1 MASGWKQYRNTI
13 AFMCYG
19 VLLFYGEP
27 ERKTIKSSIYNSKEF
42 SYIISINNSF
52 KRKNNMSIANLAAQF
67 CARSTKPVN
76 VATMDD
82 EIKVQVAALDAF
94 DHQGQLRSLVSNDV
108 VDSATIS
115 QAKTLVENLGKLSY
129 SQKQEILKQLKDMT
143 DAAEKQIMS
152 KLLAASANSGETTIT
167 GLVNAANAPEP
178 EPEVPAQESV
188 SAVQVNGLGDV
199 GSLIATLLGAAFQ
212 PAAPVTPA
220 KHTVVNGVDVDK
232 VKELVAG
239 QGVDFSALRK
249 AFNIQ

>member
-1 MASGWKQYRNTI
+1 
-13 AFMCYG
+13 
-19 VLLFYGEP
+19 
-27 ERKTIKSSIYNSKEF
+27 
-42 SYIISINNSF
+42 
-52 KRKNNMSIANLAAQF
+52 MSIANLAAQF
-67 CARSTKPVN
+67 CARSTKTVN
-76 VATMDD
+76 AATIDD

-94 DHQGQLRSLVSNDV
+94 DHQGQLRSLVTDDV

-129 SQKQEILKQLKDMT
+129 SQKQEILKQLKEMT
-143 DAAEKQIMS
+143 DNAEKQIMS

-167 GLVNAANAPEP
+167 GLVNAATAPEP
-178 EPEVPAQESV
+178 EAPVQASV

-212 PAAPVTPA
+212 PTAPVAPA
-220 KHTVVNGVDVDK
+220 KHTVVNGVDVYK

>member
-1 MASGWKQYRNTI
+1 
-13 AFMCYG
+13 
-19 VLLFYGEP
+19 
-27 ERKTIKSSIYNSKEF
+27 
-42 SYIISINNSF
+42 
-52 KRKNNMSIANLAAQF
+52 MSIANLAAQF
-67 CARSTKPVN
+67 CARSTKTVN
-76 VATMDD
+76 AATIDD

-94 DHQGQLRSLVSNDV
+94 DHQGQLRSLVTDDV

-129 SQKQEILKQLKDMT
+129 SQKQEILKQLKEMT
-143 DAAEKQIMS
+143 DNAEKQIMS

-178 EPEVPAQESV
+178 EAPVQASV

-212 PAAPVTPA
+212 PTAPVAPA

>member
-1 MASGWKQYRNTI
+1 
-13 AFMCYG
+13 
-19 VLLFYGEP
+19 
-27 ERKTIKSSIYNSKEF
+27 
-42 SYIISINNSF
+42 
-52 KRKNNMSIANLAAQF
+52 MSIANLAAQF
-67 CARSTKPVN
+67 CARSTKTVN
-76 VATMDD
+76 AATIDD

-94 DHQGQLRSLVSNDV
+94 DHQGQLRSLVTDDV

-129 SQKQEILKQLKDMT
+129 SQKQEILKQLKEMT
-143 DAAEKQIMS
+143 DNAEKQIMS
-152 KLLAASANSGETTIT
+152 KLLAASANSGATTIT

-178 EPEVPAQESV
+178 EPEAPVQTSV

-212 PAAPVTPA
+212 PVAPVAPA

>member
-1 MASGWKQYRNTI
+1 
-13 AFMCYG
+13 
-19 VLLFYGEP
+19 
-27 ERKTIKSSIYNSKEF
+27 
-42 SYIISINNSF
+42 
-52 KRKNNMSIANLAAQF
+52 MSIANLAAQF
-67 CARSTKPVN
+67 CARSTKTVN
-76 VATMDD
+76 AATIDD

-94 DHQGQLRSLVSNDV
+94 DHQGQLRSLVSDDV

-129 SQKQEILKQLKDMT
+129 NQKLEVLKQLKDMT
-143 DAAEKQIMS
+143 DNAEKQIMS

-178 EPEVPAQESV
+178 EAPVQASV

-199 GSLIATLLGAAFQ
+199 GSLIATLLGAAIQ
-212 PAAPVTPA
+212 PVAPVAPV

>member
-1 MASGWKQYRNTI
+1 
-13 AFMCYG
+13 
-19 VLLFYGEP
+19 
-27 ERKTIKSSIYNSKEF
+27 
-42 SYIISINNSF
+42 
-52 KRKNNMSIANLAAQF
+52 MSIANLAAQF
-67 CARSTKPVN
+67 CARSTKTVN
-76 VATMDD
+76 AATIDD

-94 DHQGQLRSLVSNDV
+94 DHQGQLRSLVTNDV

-129 SQKQEILKQLKDMT
+129 SQKQEILKQLKEMT
-143 DAAEKQIMS
+143 DNAEKQIMS
-152 KLLAASANSGETTIT
+152 KLLAASANSGATTIT
-167 GLVNAANAPEP
+167 GLVDAANAPEP
-178 EPEVPAQESV
+178 EAPVQASV

-212 PAAPVTPA
+212 PVTPVVPV